1 MDAIP
6 PHLQQER
13 RRCGAVDAA
22 RKRSSHKWTGR
33 GLPMPVSLLRR
44 ETEEFDIR
52 QSLVTAPA
60 PPCSPPPEFEAGSS
74 SGTWTLSITASSP
87 YTPAREVAV
96 DEDGFEIY
104 DPAAF
109 EGSVT
114 REDFVPEEVLATV
127 TGMVATRSAEEVE
140 HDDKRRRREVDI
152 DQLFSWPTPRACR
165 PSSPSSQVG
174 LFAARCK
181 LPPYSVLLLSRVLHH
196 PPLSTLLPVP
206 CLLSSFAAT
215 SQP

>member
-1 MDAIP
+1 M
-6 PHLQQER
+6 
-13 RRCGAVDAA
+13 CVGVGAA

-33 GLPMPVSLLRR
+33 GLPVPASLLRR

-52 QSLVTAPA
+52 HGLVPAPA
-60 PPCSPPPEFEAGSS
+60 PPDSPPPEFEEGSS
-74 SGTWTLSITASSP
+74 SGTWTLFTTTSSS

-127 TGMVATRSAEEVE
+127 TGAVATRSADEVE
-140 HDDKRRRREVDI
+140 HDVKCRRREVDI
-152 DQLFSWPTPRACR
+152 DQLLLEQDRLYREQEAAKAREKEKSVVIYVDSDSDEIGRAH
-165 PSSPSSQVG
+165 V
-174 LFAARCK
+174 
-181 LPPYSVLLLSRVLHH
+181 
-196 PPLSTLLPVP
+196 
-206 CLLSSFAAT
+206 
-215 SQP
+215 

>member
-1 MDAIP
+1 MEFGRAP
-6 PHLQQER
+6 PH
-13 RRCGAVDAA
+13 
-22 RKRSSHKWTGR
+22 
-33 GLPMPVSLLRR
+33 
-44 ETEEFDIR
+44 
-52 QSLVTAPA
+52 
-60 PPCSPPPEFEAGSS
+60 
-74 SGTWTLSITASSP
+74 WTLSITASSP

-127 TGMVATRSAEEVE
+127 TGMVAPPEEVE